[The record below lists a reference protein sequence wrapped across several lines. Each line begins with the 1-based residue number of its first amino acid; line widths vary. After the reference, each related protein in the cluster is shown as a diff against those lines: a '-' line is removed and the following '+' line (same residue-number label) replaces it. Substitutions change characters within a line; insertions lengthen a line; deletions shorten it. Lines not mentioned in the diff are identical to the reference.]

1 MKKIKKFAKNLF
13 SANRMKM
20 LAMMLLCGTAVTFAQ
35 NAAGDYTAG
44 TNALSTVTEEI
55 AKYVP
60 YVVKL
65 CYAIAGVVAV
75 VGAIS
80 VYIAMNNEE
89 QDVCL
94 SSSVSKPDSSVD
106 THYGSRNR
114 TQRICQLPNVQG
126 TSEASGVHGHPRAL
140 HHMGSLRCWRC
151 HSWLHHCLLHL
162 WICCWS
168 DCSCCFSLH
177 WCRTY
182 LLQTEERSAHKERR
196 PRCVYLRLFT
206 KNVIFIECS

>member
-1 MKKIKKFAKNLF
+1 MKSVLSPNDKIGKLPLFFALRFVKQMFSFWGFWIFCFQFVSFANFPNKTTLCFRYLWKFDRF
-13 SANRMKM
+13 SRRRLWWLSV
-20 LAMMLLCGTAVTFAQ
+20 LASSSLQLHR
-35 NAAGDYTAG
+35 
-44 TNALSTVTEEI
+44 L
-55 AKYVP
+55 
-60 YVVKL
+60 
-65 CYAIAGVVAV
+65 
-75 VGAIS
+75 
-80 VYIAMNNEE
+80 
-89 QDVCL
+89 CL

-114 TQRICQLPNVQG
+114 TQRIYQLPNVQG

-162 WICCWS
+162 GIRCWF

-177 WCRTY
+177 GCRTN
-182 LLQTEERSAHKERR
+182 LLQAEKRSAHEERR

>member
-1 MKKIKKFAKNLF
+1 MFAKNLF
-13 SANRMKM
+13 SAKRAKM
-20 LAMMLLCGTAVTFAQ
+20 LAMMLLCGSLATFAQ

-89 QDVCL
+89 QDVKNILVLQNWLERTRKEVTDKVL
-94 SSSVSKPDSSVD
+94 SIK
-106 THYGSRNR
+106 
-114 TQRICQLPNVQG
+114 RI
-126 TSEASGVHGHPRAL
+126 
-140 HHMGSLRCWRC
+140 
-151 HSWLHHCLLHL
+151 
-162 WICCWS
+162 S
-168 DCSCCFSLH
+168 DFL
-177 WCRTY
+177 
-182 LLQTEERSAHKERR
+182 
-196 PRCVYLRLFT
+196 
-206 KNVIFIECS
+206 IFPILAQPTLKKI